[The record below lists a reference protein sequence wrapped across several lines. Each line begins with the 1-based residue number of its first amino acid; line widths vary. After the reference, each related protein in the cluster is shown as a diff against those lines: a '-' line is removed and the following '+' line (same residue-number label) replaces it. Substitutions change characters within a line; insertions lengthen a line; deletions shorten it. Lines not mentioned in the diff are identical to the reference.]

1 MFSSKPEPIRL
12 RWVAVV
18 AVAVASVV
26 AAAVVLIGTAH
37 APSPVRLASAE
48 PIEIAQGVSIVP
60 APGWTLGH
68 RGPNWVALSNADLSA
83 QLRVTVK
90 PAGGTDAVAVLQA
103 DKNQLVGNASAIL
116 GNVRDLSEPHIRTL
130 PGPKFQQEASI
141 DYTADVL
148 APEGAIPVI
157 GTFTELLNT
166 SSLQSAFIDYRQDN
180 NATPQAASDGGMM
193 IESMF

>member
-1 MFSSKPEPIRL
+1 M
-12 RWVAVV
+12 
-18 AVAVASVV
+18 
-26 AAAVVLIGTAH
+26 VLVGTAH

-48 PIEIAQGVSIVP
+48 AIDIAQGVSIVP

-68 RGPNWVALSNADLSA
+68 RGPNWVALSNADASA

-103 DKNQLVGNASAIL
+103 DKDQLTGDAAAIL
-116 GNVRDLSEPHIRTL
+116 SNVRNVGEPHTNAVAGR
-130 PGPKFQQEASI
+130 KFQQEASV

-157 GTFTELLNT
+157 GSFTELLNPST
-166 SSLQSAFIDYRQDN
+166 GQSAFIDYRQDN
-180 NATPQAASDGGMM
+180 SATPQAVSDGGTM
-193 IESMF
+193 IGSMF

>member
-1 MFSSKPEPIRL
+1 MFSSTFELTRA
-12 RWVAVV
+12 RRVAVV
-18 AVAVASVV
+18 LV
-26 AAAVVLIGTAH
+26 AAAMASAVVVIGTPH
-37 APSPVRLASAE
+37 PRSPVRLTSAE

-68 RGPNWVALSNADLSA
+68 RGPNWVALNNADLSA

-90 PAGGTDAVAVLQA
+90 TAGGTDAVAVLQA
-103 DKNQLVGNASAIL
+103 DKNQLAGNASAIL
-116 GNVRDLSEPHIRTL
+116 GNVRDLSEPHTRTL
-130 PGPKFQQEASI
+130 TGPKFQQEASI

-166 SSLQSAFIDYRQDN
+166 SNQQSAFIDFRQN
-180 NATPQAASDGGMM
+180 NSATAQAVSDGGMM
-193 IESMF
+193 IESMI

>member
-1 MFSSKPEPIRL
+1 MFSSTPEPL
-12 RWVAVV
+12 RPRRVAIV
-18 AVAVASVV
+18 AVAVATAMT
-26 AAAVVLIGTAH
+26 AAIVLIGAAH
-37 APSPVRLASAE
+37 APSPVRLTSAE
-48 PIEIAQGVSIVP
+48 PIDIAQGVSIIP

-68 RGPNWVALSNADLSA
+68 RGPNWVAISNADLSA

-103 DKNQLVGNASAIL
+103 DKDQLAGNASAVL
-116 GNVRDLSEPHIRTL
+116 SNVRDLGEPKTRTL
-130 PGPKFQQEASI
+130 QSRKFQQEASI

-166 SSLQSAFIDYRQDN
+166 SNQQSAFIDYRQNN